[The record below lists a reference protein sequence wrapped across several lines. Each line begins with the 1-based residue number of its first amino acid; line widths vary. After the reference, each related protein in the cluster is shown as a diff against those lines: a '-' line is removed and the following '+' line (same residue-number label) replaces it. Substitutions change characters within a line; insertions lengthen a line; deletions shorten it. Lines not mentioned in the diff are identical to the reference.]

1 MINFHNY
8 TTTTHLNDGSYS
20 TVYRGYRNSDNLPVV
35 MKILRKENPL
45 PIEVAR
51 FRREYEMT
59 KMFDSEGIIKVIGLE
74 KSGNTLA
81 IVLEDFGGESIYRH
95 LHSGEIELELPEIL
109 KIAIEITD
117 ALGKIHQQ
125 NVMHKDITSHN
136 IVWNPETKQVKII
149 DFGISTQLPRET
161 PLIKSVNVLEGT
173 LAYMSPEQTGRMN
186 RSMDYR
192 TDLYS
197 LGITLYEMLTG
208 NPPFTTKDS
217 MELVHS
223 HIARLPIPPIEVNPA
238 IPKPLSDMV
247 VKLTSKMAEDRYQ
260 SAFGVKYDLI
270 QCLNLLSPTPL
281 PPPQTEMGDKNSL
294 PLGRAGV
301 GQIITGDGQNNLDS
315 FVIGQR
321 DISDRLRIPQKLYG
335 REAEMEILISGFDA
349 VSSGSCKLVLVTGQ
363 AGIGKTALVHEVQ
376 RPIGNRNA
384 ENARRYFISGKFD
397 QLKKSVPYAPLI
409 QAFRQLI
416 HYILAE
422 SDAEVAD
429 WKEKLLAAL
438 GPNGQVIVDVIPDVE
453 LIIGKQP
460 AVPELGPVEN
470 FNRFNYVFENFITT
484 FASKEHPLIIFLD
497 DLQWA
502 DSASLKLIEM
512 FITVRASYLYLIG
525 VYRDNEVDAA
535 HPLTMTIEEIRK
547 SGAIVDNL
555 NLQPLSENHVNQL
568 ISETFYCEPERSKP
582 LAALCFSKTRGNP
595 FFLSQF
601 IHSLYR
607 ECLIEFN
614 GNLGIWEWNEAKIRQ
629 TDITDNVIELMTSK
643 IRKLSENTGHIV
655 SFAACIGNRFD
666 LDTLSIVY
674 GKSAADTS
682 KDLAEALQEEL
693 IVPTDDSYKYVA
705 GSSQQL
711 TDPDVGA
718 DLRVCPVEP
727 ETDGQIHGFAP
738 TEIIPVYRFLH
749 DRVQQ
754 AAYSMIEENA
764 KSRIHLK
771 IGRELLKATP
781 ENELDEHVFTIVDQL
796 NMSSE
801 LMKDEAERE
810 RLAKLNLIAGKKAK
824 LSAAYN
830 PAFDYLKSGMNI
842 LKEDCWQSQYN
853 LTLSIY
859 EEAAEAAYL
868 CGDFEEMER
877 IAETVLHHVKDVLD
891 KVKTYEIKIKALTAQ
906 HKLLDAVNT
915 GLHILKIL
923 GVSFPEKPN
932 KFNILTAYM
941 QTKIALMG
949 KTTDDLLNLPAMTE
963 PHKIAEMQIIQSMSV
978 CLYFTSPQLVPLLVF
993 NGVKLSAKYGNA
1005 PYSIFFYNSYGFILC
1020 GGIGDIKLGFE
1031 FGKLAL
1037 LLSEKF
1043 NVKSSEARAL
1053 LIFNCHIKHWNN
1065 HIRETLLP
1073 LDVARQKGVET
1084 GDLEDA
1090 AISSSVILQY
1100 SFYVGIE
1107 LSELEK
1113 RMSVNTKILNK
1124 IKQRTFDLNI
1134 LWQAILNLMGQN
1146 EKPSIITGAI
1156 CDEEKTLRLF
1166 FKKNNRT
1173 GLCIAYSYKLLL
1185 SYIFQDYEQAVI
1197 NAEYFKKYL
1206 RAVISSAHVP
1216 VFHFYD
1222 SLVHLAVFPNSPK
1235 TKQISILFRVFKNQR
1250 KMKKWAYHAPMNYL
1264 HKWQLVEA
1272 ERARVLGRYHKAMD
1286 LYDKAIIGAK
1296 ENEYIQEEALA
1307 YELAAKFYLENDK
1320 EFLARS
1326 YMTEARDR
1334 YFKWGAMAKVKHL
1347 NETYPELLQ
1356 VESEKKEKEKT
1367 KEEKEGK
1374 TDVKTTDE
1382 SGEKLAEKS
1391 VETHGRASLQSK
1403 TTTKESEPL
1412 DLNTI
1417 IKASQTISEE
1427 IRFDKLLETM
1437 IEIVMEN
1444 AGAQKGF
1451 LLLEKGGNWFIEAIG
1466 SIEKRGSEKVKSVES
1481 MQSIPLDSIEKNG
1494 KLLLPPTII
1503 HYVIRTHNPLILNN
1517 ISDEEQFNKDP
1528 YILVNQPK
1536 SILCVPIIHQTKLV
1550 GIGYLENTLTHGAF
1564 TPERLEMLRLL
1575 SSQIA
1580 ISIENAKLYA
1590 NLEELVIER
1599 TRELTDTLE
1608 HLKSTQ
1614 DQLIESEKMAAL
1626 GQLIAGVAHEINTPL
1641 GVIKGGA
1648 SNMLTGFNDALPQ
1661 LSELFS
1667 RLNIEKQPYFF
1678 GLLNRAIAKRLP
1690 ITAKEGR
1697 QFKKELTSQLE
1708 EAEIEDADDIAD
1720 LLVDMGVVNNIEEF
1734 MPLFREKDAE
1744 WFVRLAYLLSGQS
1757 RNAGNII
1764 TAVDRASKTVFALK
1778 NYAHYDR
1785 TGNKIK
1791 ANIFE
1796 GIETVL
1802 TLYYNQIKLGVE
1814 LTVSGFENIPPIP
1827 CYPDELNQ
1835 VWTNLIHNALQA
1847 MDHKG
1852 RMEIT
1857 ANQNETHVIVSVT
1870 DSGCGIPKEHLE
1882 RIFNAFFTTKE
1893 RGQGSGLGLG
1903 ICKKI
1908 VEKHN
1913 GSITVES
1920 EAGRTV
1926 FRVALGKD

>member
-1 MINFHNY
+1 MINFPNY
-8 TTTTHLNDGSYS
+8 TITTHLNDGSYS
-20 TVYRGYRNSDNLPVV
+20 TVYRGYRNSDKLPVV
-35 MKILRKENPL
+35 MKILNKDNPL

-59 KMFDSEGIIKVIGLE
+59 KMFDSDGIIKVIGLE
-74 KSGNTLA
+74 KSGSTLA

-95 LHSGEIELELPEIL
+95 LHSGEIELELTEIL

-117 ALGKIHQQ
+117 ALVQIHQK

-223 HIARLPIPPIEVNPA
+223 HIARLPIPPDEVNPK

-270 QCLNLLSPTPL
+270 QCLNLLLANES
-281 PPPQTEMGDKNSL
+281 GNIHD
-294 PLGRAGV
+294 
-301 GQIITGDGQNNLDS
+301 

-335 REAEMEILISGFDA
+335 REAEMEILISGFDS
-349 VSSGSCKLVLVTGQ
+349 VSSGGCKLVLVTGQ

-376 RPIGNRNA
+376 RPIVNRTA

-422 SDAEVAD
+422 SDAEVAE

-535 HPLTMTIEEIRK
+535 SPLTMTIEEIRK

-555 NLQPLSENHVNQL
+555 NLQPLSEKHVNQL
-568 ISETFYCEPERSKP
+568 ISETFYCDPERSKP

-693 IVPTDDSYKYVA
+693 IVPTDDSYKYVEDS
-705 GSSQQL
+705 GQSLSL
-711 TDPDVGA
+711 SDVDVNVGA
-718 DLRVCPVEP
+718 ELRFCPDKP
-727 ETDGQIHGFAP
+727 ETDGQIQGFAP
-738 TEIIPVYRFLH
+738 SEIIPVYRFLH

-764 KSRIHLK
+764 KSQIHLK

-801 LMKDEAERE
+801 LMTDEAERE

-830 PAFDYLKSGMNI
+830 PAFDYLKSGMSVLNQ
-842 LKEDCWQSQYN
+842 DCWQSQYN
-853 LTLSIY
+853 LTLSIH
-859 EEAAEAAYL
+859 EEAAETAFL

-877 IAETVLHHVKDVLD
+877 IAETVLKQAKDVLD
-891 KVKTYEIKIKALTAQ
+891 TINIYDIKIKALTAQ
-906 HKLLDAVNT
+906 YKLIDAVNT
-915 GLHILKIL
+915 GLDVLKLL
-923 GVSFPEKPN
+923 GVNFPEKPN

-941 QTKIALMG
+941 QTKITLIG
-949 KTTDDLLNLPAMTE
+949 KTTDDLLNLPEMTDPYKLAIMRILHSVGYSVYYIE
-963 PHKIAEMQIIQSMSV
+963 PEFVPISVFIGII
-978 CLYFTSPQLVPLLVF
+978 
-993 NGVKLSAKYGNA
+993 LSIKHGNTTD
-1005 PYSIFFYNSYGFILC
+1005 SLFFYNAYGGLILS
-1020 GGIGDIKLGFE
+1020 GIMGNIELGYE
-1031 FGKLAL
+1031 FGKLSLRL
-1037 LLSEKF
+1037 LEKLNDVQRTLETNTQFIF
-1043 NVKSSEARAL
+1043 NVFIRHWT
-1053 LIFNCHIKHWNN
+1053 NHIKESLIPFNIGFHK
-1065 HIRETLLP
+1065 E
-1073 LDVARQKGVET
+1073 
-1084 GDLEDA
+1084 LENGNFYSA
-1090 AISSSVILQY
+1090 GLNSFFYSYY
-1100 SFYVGIE
+1100 SFFAGIE
-1107 LSELEK
+1107 LATIEK
-1113 RMSVNTKILNK
+1113 DGLQYYNTLKRLKQKSSLNYYEF
-1124 IKQRTFDLNI
+1124 IFRITE
-1134 LWQAILNLMGQN
+1134 NLRGQN
-1146 EKPSIITGAI
+1146 ETPTIITGYIDGEKKLFNFYQEANDQSSLSALYLNKLILCYLFNDYNQAI
-1156 CDEEKTLRLF
+1156 
-1166 FKKNNRT
+1166 
-1173 GLCIAYSYKLLL
+1173 
-1185 SYIFQDYEQAVI
+1185 Q
-1197 NAEYFKKYL
+1197 NADIGAKYL
-1206 RAVISSAHVP
+1206 IAQIAMIPFV

-1222 SLVHLAVFPNSPK
+1222 SLAHLAIFPNSPK

-1250 KMKKWAYHAPMNYL
+1250 KMKKWAYHAPMNHL

-1286 LYDKAIIGAK
+1286 LYDKAITGAK

-1307 YELAAKFYLENDK
+1307 CELAAKFYLENDK

-1356 VESEKKEKEKT
+1356 VESEEKEKEKN
-1367 KEEKEGK
+1367 KEKTDAKTAEESAANTEGTPEAKTDEKETEK
-1374 TDVKTTDE
+1374 TAKT
-1382 SGEKLAEKS
+1382 
-1391 VETHGRASLQSK
+1391 

-1528 YILVNQPK
+1528 YILTNQPK

-1667 RLNIEKQPYFF
+1667 RLSIEKQPYFF
-1678 GLLNRAIAKRLP
+1678 GLLNRAIEKRLP

-1697 QFKKELTSQLE
+1697 KFKKELTSYLEDAQIE
-1708 EAEIEDADDIAD
+1708 EADEIAD
-1720 LLVDMGVVNNIEEF
+1720 LLVDMGVVHNIEEF

-1835 VWTNLIHNALQA
+1835 VWTNLVHNALQA

-1852 RMEIT
+1852 KMEIT
-1857 ANQNETHVIVSVT
+1857 ADQTDTHVIVSVT
-1870 DSGCGIPKEHLE
+1870 DSGCGIPKENLE

-1920 EAGRTV
+1920 EVGRTV
-1926 FRVALGKD
+1926 FRVALGK